1 MTTTDVREMTAA
13 QAGLS
18 TERQIQIA
26 LQEIVDRG
34 GEARSDQ
41 LYEAIERNMPADVV
55 LSQQGRDTLR
65 SLLSREAVQQGY
77 IEPHASDRPGWCVT
91 AQGRSY
97 IGETQEE
104 IGIEKEETL
113 PDEKEETL
121 PDEPCDITI
130 TKPFNPSAIKVGQR
144 TMTVFQVM
152 RKIDLAEIELNPEFQ
167 RKFVW
172 NLTRQSRLIESILLR
187 IPLPAFYL
195 DATDEGCWL
204 VVDGLQRLN
213 TMHLFYKGKLQLT
226 NLEYLKELEGK
237 TFADLP
243 RNWQRQIE
251 DQTELNLYIIQPETP
266 SVVKFMIFSRV
277 NTGGLVLTQQ
287 EIRHALSQGRATTY
301 LAELAEIPEFHKAT
315 SNSISPLRMDDREC
329 VLRFL
334 AFHINPYTTFR
345 SQSFQSFD
353 GFLSEMMGWL
363 NKTPEPKLAELRER
377 FRDAMIKAERVFE
390 QYAFRKM
397 YQRGG
402 RRTQISKPLFEA
414 WSVLLQPRRL
424 ELLEERR
431 ERIIDGFIK
440 QMNQNIAFNKAI
452 SYGTGSPTAVSS
464 RFQTIEQLL
473 DEALA

>member
-26 LQEIVDRG
+26 LLEIVDCG
-34 GEARSDQ
+34 GEAGSDQ
-41 LYEAIERNMPADVV
+41 LYKAIERNMPADVV
-55 LSQQGRDTLR
+55 LSQQGYDTLL
-65 SLLSREAVQQGY
+65 SLLSCEAVQQGY
-77 IEPHASDRPGWCVT
+77 IEPPAPDRLRWRIT
-91 AQGRSY
+91 AQGRDY
-97 IGETQEE
+97 IGEAQEE
-104 IGIEKEETL
+104 IGV
-113 PDEKEETL
+113 EKEETL
-121 PDEPCDITI
+121 PDEPSDIAI

-152 RKIDLAEIELNPEFQ
+152 RKIDLVEIELNPEFQ

-195 DATDEGCWL
+195 DATDEGRWL

-237 TFADLP
+237 TFAALP
-243 RNWQRQIE
+243 RSWQRQIE

-266 SVVKFMIFSRV
+266 PVVKFMIFSRV

-287 EIRHALSQGRATTY
+287 EIRHALSPGRATTY
-301 LAELAEIPEFHKAT
+301 LAELAELPEFLCAT

-353 GFLSEMMGWL
+353 SFLSEMMGRL
-363 NKTPEPKLAELRER
+363 NKTPEPKLTELRER
-377 FRDAMIKAERVFE
+377 FRDAMIKAECVFK

-397 YQRGG
+397 YQRQG

-414 WSVLLQPRRL
+414 WSVLLQPRPL
-424 ELLEERR
+424 ALLEKQR

-452 SYGTGSPTAVSS
+452 SYGTGSPTAVST
-464 RFQTIEQLL
+464 RFQTIEKLL

>member
-1 MTTTDVREMTAA
+1 MTTTDVRDMTAA
-13 QAGLS
+13 QVGLD

-34 GEARSDQ
+34 GEAKSDQ
-41 LYEAIERNMPADVV
+41 LYEAIERNMPADIV
-55 LSQQGRDTLR
+55 LSQQGRDTFCE
-65 SLLSREAVQQGY
+65 LLNREAVRQGY
-77 IEPHASDRPGWCVT
+77 IKPPAPNRPGWRIT
-91 AQGRSY
+91 ASGRDY
-97 IGETQEE
+97 IGKAQEE
-104 IGIEKEETL
+104 IGV
-113 PDEKEETL
+113 EKEETL
-121 PDEPCDITI
+121 PDEPSDIAI
-130 TKPFNPSAIKVGQR
+130 TKPFNPAAIKVGQR

-195 DATDEGCWL
+195 DATDEGRWL
-204 VVDGLQRLN
+204 VVDGLQRLT

-237 TFADLP
+237 TFAGLP
-243 RNWQRQIE
+243 RNLQRQIE
-251 DQTELNLYIIQPETP
+251 DQTEFNLYIIEPETP

-301 LAELAEIPEFHKAT
+301 LAELAEIPEFLRAT

-345 SQSFQSFD
+345 SQDFQSFD
-353 GFLSEMMGWL
+353 SFLSEMMERL
-363 NKTPEPKLAELRER
+363 NKTPEPKLAELRKR
-377 FRDAMIKAERVFE
+377 FCDAMIKAERVFE

-397 YQRGG
+397 YQRQG

-414 WSVLLQPRRL
+414 WSVLLQPRPL
-424 ELLEERR
+424 ELLEKRR
-431 ERIIDGFIK
+431 EHIIDGFIK

-452 SYGTGSPTAVSS
+452 SYGTGSPTAVST
-464 RFQTIEQLL
+464 RFQTIEKLL